1 MRADALLA
9 GLALLG
15 CSAVTTFDPVG
26 LPCDVDEHCP
36 GETTCGADFE
46 CVERPPG
53 QGGGGGVVDGGD
65 DGFPTSARVAAE
77 TTLPDVGAP
86 VGLTDGGGGLLVAD
100 FVDDRIATTA
110 GGTVCTLPDVGI
122 KALAALGG
130 DVFTLHTGG
139 LYRVALSGCGSARLD
154 PSSGGEDI
162 DTDEGV
168 LLELDGDLVRVR
180 SPETGVVQR
189 QVELVDAPSALA
201 RLGAAEG
208 VWYLAANPGGRLELH
223 VYDATGGRTLAPR
236 VRPVE
241 FGARGTGVAG
251 LYAAGSRVWLLAR
264 GGDYGSAT
272 LVELR
277 LE

>member
-1 MRADALLA
+1 MANEHQRSFWDRSWDRVLRADPLDPDSDSLENHIDRVKVEFLA
-9 GLALLG
+9 GVLPTTG
-15 CSAVTTFDPVG
+15 RAV
-26 LPCDVDEHCP
+26 EM
-36 GETTCGADFE
+36 
-46 CVERPPG
+46 
-53 QGGGGGVVDGGD
+53 
-65 DGFPTSARVAAE
+65 
-77 TTLPDVGAP
+77 
-86 VGLTDGGGGLLVAD
+86 
-100 FVDDRIATTA
+100 
-110 GGTVCTLPDVGI
+110 
-122 KALAALGG
+122 
-130 DVFTLHTGG
+130 
-139 LYRVALSGCGSARLD
+139 GCGSARLD

-162 DTDEGV
+162 DTDEGA

-223 VYDATGGRTLAPR
+223 VYDATGGRTLATR
-236 VRPVE
+236 VRTFD
-241 FGARGTGVAG
+241 FGTRATGVAG